1 MLKKIILLSV
11 FILTVLFFYF
21 VILHYLSGTNI
32 KKINLNRSNIEEN
45 LTEKSLNLPFLDND
59 TNNVVEFNSGFNLEN
74 KTKRKLIM
82 RGLYLEE

>member
-21 VILHYLSGTNI
+21 VILHYLSETNI

-45 LTEKSLNLPFLDND
+45 LAKKSFNLPFLDND
-59 TNNVVEFNSGFNLEN
+59 TNDVIEFNSGFDLEN
-74 KTKRKLIM
+74 KTKRKFWDLIK
-82 RGLYLEE
+82 RK